1 MSFNNYSE
9 NIGFNEYPTQFKEI
23 PEINL
28 DNINEPKS
36 LLYKDTNDINITKN
50 TSNILL
56 NDDKFSESSPNLIN
70 KNYNKFKT
78 TNLDYKKDKKSAL
91 MKPRLQRKK
100 RLNFREI
107 EEDNINKEEN
117 KKINEETKVEGEIK
131 ENEEEDVDVL
141 SQFKENQKNII
152 QNELEEYD
160 LKNITQKNN
169 LFAQI
174 KVLRKST
181 LRNGILGGENDE

>member
-1 MSFNNYSE
+1 
-9 NIGFNEYPTQFKEI
+9 
-23 PEINL
+23 
-28 DNINEPKS
+28 
-36 LLYKDTNDINITKN
+36 
-50 TSNILL
+50 
-56 NDDKFSESSPNLIN
+56 
-70 KNYNKFKT
+70 
-78 TNLDYKKDKKSAL
+78 
-91 MKPRLQRKK
+91 MKPRLQRTK
-100 RLNFREI
+100 RLNYREI

-131 ENEEEDVDVL
+131 ENEEEEVDVL

-174 KVLRKST
+174 KVLRKSS